1 MPASGWFG
9 QRWRARRKRLLQLWA
24 IGIGA
29 SVAVTIIS
37 ATGYL
42 EPSQAKALDFLMQL
56 RGQRLVSDVVIVA
69 IDDKAFESFGQRQ
82 PIPRDYLARVLRG
95 LRRSGA
101 AVVGLDIAFTAPTA
115 AAEDGALVRAVA
127 DFGEG
132 GARRVVLTA
141 VLPSSGPLAE
151 PAFGDLVAHGDPRVA
166 QDSDGVVR
174 QAALLLPKDGSGHVP
189 AFALVIAARLQG
201 IEPDRLAA
209 ALGGARP
216 GELTRINYVGPAKTF
231 LTIPS
236 DVVVTLGDGADPA
249 TENPLRGRVV
259 LVGATFQESRD
270 FFQTPHGLMPGV
282 EVHASIVHM
291 ILTESFIRPSGWALS
306 LALQIALVLV
316 AGTIM
321 VTVRSAARGY
331 TVFGAT
337 VALAFPA
344 SYLAF
349 ERGGY
354 WVDFVLPVVA
364 TQLLGTVAAKLD
376 ARRFR
381 EAFGRYVSS
390 DVAAQVLAQAPS
402 LEGERREVS
411 VLFSDLRG
419 FTTISETMAP
429 DKVAAHLTEYFD
441 AMTAAIFRHRGM
453 VNDFIGDAVMAIFG
467 APLADPDHAL
477 HAVKAAADMERALAG
492 LNERWKA
499 VGLPVL
505 RMGIGVHTGEVF
517 AGNVG
522 GRARMKYT
530 IVGDPV
536 NVASRVE
543 GLNKETGTTVL
554 ITEATRV
561 LLGDRIDVR
570 DCGAIPVKGRN
581 EPVRV
586 WELLAVRSD
595 GGAPE
600 KGEST

>member
-201 IEPDRLAA
+201 IEPDRLVA

>member
-1 MPASGWFG
+1 MV
-9 QRWRARRKRLLQLWA
+9 
-24 IGIGA
+24 GIGA

-42 EPSQAKALDFLMQL
+42 EPSQAKALDFLMKL
-56 RGQRLVSDVVIVA
+56 RGPRLSSDVVIVA
-69 IDDKAFESFGQRQ
+69 IDDKAFDGFGQRQ

-95 LRRSGA
+95 VRRGGA
-101 AVVGLDIAFTAPTA
+101 AVVGMDIAFTAPTGV
-115 AAEDGALVRAVA
+115 AEDGALARAVA
-127 DFGEG
+127 EFREG

-141 VLPSSGPLAE
+141 GLPSSGPLAE
-151 PAFGDLVAHGDPRVA
+151 PAFKDLVSHGDPRVA
-166 QDSDGVVR
+166 EDSDGVVR
-174 QAALLLPKDGSGHVP
+174 QAALLMPRDAGSRQP
-189 AFALVIAARLQG
+189 SFALVAAARLQG
-201 IEPDRLAA
+201 LEPERLAA
-209 ALGGARP
+209 SLADARP

-236 DVVVTLGDGADPA
+236 DVVAALGDGAGEPA
-249 TENPLRGRVV
+249 ADNPLRAKVV

-282 EVHASIVHM
+282 EVHANIVHM
-291 ILTESFIRPSGWALS
+291 ILTGSFIRPSGWALS
-306 LALQIALVLV
+306 LGLQIALVLV
-316 AGTIM
+316 AGVIM
-321 VTVRSAARGY
+321 VTIRSAVAGY
-331 TVFGAT
+331 VVFGAT

-344 SYLAF
+344 SYVAF
-349 ERGGY
+349 ARGGY

-364 TQLLGTVAAKLD
+364 TQLLGTVAGKLD

-381 EAFGRYVSS
+381 EAFGRYVSP
-390 DVAAQVLAQAPS
+390 DVAAQVLSQAPS
-402 LEGERREVS
+402 LQGERRDVS
-411 VLFSDLRG
+411 ILFSDLRG

-429 DKVAAHLTEYFD
+429 DKVAAHLTEYFE

-453 VNDFIGDAVMAIFG
+453 VNDFIGDAVMAVFG

-477 HAVKAAADMERALAG
+477 HAVEAAADMDRALAALNAKWEG
-492 LNERWKA
+492 L
-499 VGLPVL
+499 GLPVL

-543 GLNKETGTTVL
+543 GLNKETGTTIL
-554 ITEATRV
+554 ITEATRGLV
-561 LLGDRIDVR
+561 GDRVEVR

-586 WELLAVRSD
+586 YELLAVRS
-595 GGAPE
+595 GSGTRE
-600 KGEST
+600 KEEAQ